1 MEVNALFQDS
11 LQVINVGVERFSD
24 AVRLQEIPVV
34 QMDFTPPAGGDERL
48 IRILDRLEVL

>member
-34 QMDFTPPAGGDERL
+34 QVDFTPPAGGDERL